1 MKLAFIFVGGHK
13 ESWLIERGE
22 SYQKKIDY
30 FFKTDILRLKPS
42 QIARDSAELK
52 LQQECRAILEQ
63 IQPQDFVVLC
73 DERGKSLSSKKFSEQ
88 FVKWCESQKSRIV
101 FVIGG
106 AFGANEELKKR
117 SNYQLSLSEL
127 TFNHHL
133 AQLVILEQVYRG
145 ISIWKNL
152 PYHNDSPQM

>member
-1 MKLAFIFVGGHK
+1 MKLAFVFVGGNK
-13 ESWLIERGE
+13 ESWLKDLSE
-22 SYQKKIDY
+22 SYQKKLSFY
-30 FFKTDILRLKPS
+30 FKTEIVRLKPS
-42 QIARDSAELK
+42 QLGRESSEVKLK
-52 LQQECRAILEQ
+52 QECQSILDLV
-63 IQPQDFVVLC
+63 QPQDYLVLC
-73 DERGKSLSSKKFSEQ
+73 DEHGKSLSSIEFSKQ

-106 AFGANEELKKR
+106 AYGANHELKKR
-117 SNYQLSLSEL
+117 ANFQLSLSDL

-152 PYHNDSPQM
+152 PYHND